1 MYILEL
7 GEKRKEFP
15 LFIEALNELLMAK
28 EEGTVSVDG
37 VPLAITKPS
46 GQVLVRLPGAR
57 DIVLAELQ
65 ALTNRIKAG
74 KVQWIHIV
82 VQGLLQLSTVLMESQ
97 GQLHFHLKAFYA
109 GYEAEFNEVYT
120 TEGGAKKAF
129 ELFLQ
134 PYLEIEP
141 ESVVYHDD
149 TTAFFSDG
157 FRVVIERC
165 GAQACL
171 RRLEWEKKS

>member
-57 DIVLAELQ
+57 DIVLAEL
-65 ALTNRIKAG
+65 
-74 KVQWIHIV
+74 
-82 VQGLLQLSTVLMESQ
+82 
-97 GQLHFHLKAFYA
+97 
-109 GYEAEFNEVYT
+109 
-120 TEGGAKKAF
+120 
-129 ELFLQ
+129 
-134 PYLEIEP
+134 LEIEP